1 MLENNRTEIIN
12 KMIEELSKDH
22 HLYLTDTIPFMV
34 SESYEDRLIGEYL
47 QLVIRHE
54 KLVDFLITYKEDY
67 MEPIYDIDPAIL
79 EEQLKIMEKYIEIL
93 EKRAENEGIE
103 LPEI

>member
-22 HLYLTDTIPFMV
+22 HLYLTDTIPFIV
-34 SESYEDRLIGEYL
+34 SESYEDRLIGEYV
-47 QLVIRHE
+47 QLVIRYK
-54 KLVDFLITYKEDY
+54 KLVEFMITYEFNY
-67 MEPIYDIDPAIL
+67 TELYTDIDKEIL
-79 EEQLKIMEKYIEIL
+79 KEQLEIMKKYIEIL
-93 EKRAENEGIE
+93 KKRAEREEIE